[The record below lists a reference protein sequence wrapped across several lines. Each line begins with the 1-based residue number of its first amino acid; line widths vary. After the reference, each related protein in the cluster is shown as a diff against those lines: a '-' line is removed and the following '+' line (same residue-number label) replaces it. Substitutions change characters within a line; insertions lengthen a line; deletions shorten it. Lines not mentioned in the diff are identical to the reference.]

1 MKALLLNDLHFASK
15 GPSTRVD
22 DWHKTVN
29 RKLDFIQATAALEK
43 VDVIGIAGDIFH
55 TPGIAYSFEGTYAP
69 LEAVTKRL
77 AQWARWWP
85 ICVIPGNHDL
95 PNNRMD
101 LIGQSSFG
109 VLLAAGI
116 LRPVWEHPYIHV
128 SDGSWLGGLPYPAT
142 EADIRNWGKTGPAGP
157 GILLVH
163 AYGSMIGGEQAGG
176 DTIWAYP
183 SLAQWAP
190 NVVAFCFGHDHR
202 DLGVET
208 LGNQKFIQL
217 GALMRGTRA
226 DDQITRQPKFAIVT
240 THGELPPLSALWVQP
255 GQDTR
260 PWCDVQVFEIP
271 VEPAN
276 VVFDLTK
283 TEQVATASDAI
294 DAYVQELA
302 MVTPVNG
309 QAVALDNI
317 APDVRAYVERY
328 LAKAAEGR

>member
-22 DWHKTVN
+22 DWHKTVT
-29 RKLDFIQATAALEK
+29 RKLDFIEHVALMEK
-43 VDVIGIAGDIFH
+43 VDVVGIAGDLFH
-55 TPGIAYSFEGTYAP
+55 TPGIAYASGDTYGP
-69 LEAVTKRL
+69 LAAVTRRFRR
-77 AQWARWWP
+77 WARWWP
-85 ICVIPGNHDL
+85 LCVIPGNHDL

-101 LIGQSSFG
+101 LIHQSAFG
-109 VLLAAGI
+109 VLLEAGI
-116 LRPVWEHPYIHV
+116 LRPVWEEAYVHP
-128 SDGSWLGGLPYPAT
+128 DKSWIGGLSYPAT
-142 EADIRNWGKTGPAGP
+142 EQDIRTWGQEGPQGP

-163 AYGSMIGGEQAGG
+163 AYGSMVGGEQAGG

-202 DLGVET
+202 DLGVEA

-240 THGELPPLSALWVQP
+240 THGELPVLTSLMSNAGLD
-255 GQDTR
+255 GR
-260 PWCDVQVFEIP
+260 PYCDVQVFEIP
-271 VEPAN
+271 IEPAN

-328 LAKAAEGR
+328 LAKAAEGRV